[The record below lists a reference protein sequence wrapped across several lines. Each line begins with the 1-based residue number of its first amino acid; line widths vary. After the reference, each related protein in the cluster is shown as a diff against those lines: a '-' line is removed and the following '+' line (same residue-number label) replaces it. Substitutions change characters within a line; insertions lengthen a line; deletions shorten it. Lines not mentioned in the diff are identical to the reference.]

1 MDASRNKEDKGLPG
15 CHRDNTQMHYKKRV
29 STAPEIPYTESGP
42 QSPMA
47 FAGARTTYHSGDGHV
62 QVPYGH

>member
-1 MDASRNKEDKGLPG
+1 
-15 CHRDNTQMHYKKRV
+15 MHLEIRRTKACRGVIATTHKCTTKKRV